1 MANEA
6 HDPWALLAEAR
17 GSVLQHKER
26 LLDCDHDAETCTC
39 DLAAQKIALLARI
52 DAALARHEA
61 TRWRPW
67 NWQGEYSEVME
78 TVSLTLTVTP
88 VGNFRYRWTVV
99 RYSASADTRNG
110 LAASMTEAKE
120 AAKKAARE
128 MGERVSWS
136 GTTSHFD
143 AYTPIGKLVVE
154 CDHSE
159 GIWRWKATP
168 DVIAPTGTAT
178 TKEEAQAA
186 AIAALEDAHGK
197 R

>member
-1 MANEA
+1 MANEK
-6 HDPWALLAEAR
+6 HDPWALLREAQN
-17 GSVLQHKER
+17 SVALEVAAVAAFRVSDADKR
-26 LLDCDHDAETCTC
+26 VLDLLGR
-39 DLAAQKIALLARI
+39 INRALE
-52 DAALARHEA
+52 RHEA
-61 TRWRPW
+61 SQWRPW

-99 RYSASADTRNG
+99 RYSDSANMKNG
-110 LAASMTEAKE
+110 IAASMTEAKE

-128 MGERVSWS
+128 MGERVSWR

-143 AYTPIGKLVVE
+143 GYSPLGKLVVE
-154 CDHSE
+154 RDHSE

-168 DVIAPTGTAT
+168 DVIAPTGTAA